1 MAFGSSST
9 LTVHKSVHT
18 GEKPFECIICKKTFG
33 QIKIVTSVNIKDC
46 IKETFDP
53 FFFYLNYIS
62 KLQI

>member
-18 GEKPFECIICKKTFG
+18 GEKPFECIICKKTFS
-33 QIKIVTSVNIKDC
+33 QIKIVTSVNIEDC

-53 FFFYLNYIS
+53 FRIFKLYI
-62 KLQI
+62 